1 MYFGQMHVLTK
12 QRQRC
17 FGRALQGL
25 VNFIIF
31 RRIFMFQVYVTEN
44 AKESVNKFSKM
55 ISVLTNR
62 ECVGMLICFPCI
74 MVPQEI
80 YLPGDMWIF
89 IQIQKQILSVTSLTK
104 TSFSCCIFTLLII
117 LPLMCCLS
125 ELMLLM
131 LFSIGFNTLYNICH
145 EKISLQSFYLR
156 IFCFGE
162 FHRCQKFCC
171 CKSRQSNAQSHIV
184 QIILELSQLCEF
196 GLKIAVQSYIQQPLK
211 GSTLTD

>member
-1 MYFGQMHVLTK
+1 MCFGQMHVLTK

-80 YLPGDMWIF
+80 YLSGDMWIF

-117 LPLMCCLS
+117 LSLMCCLS

-131 LFSIGFNTLYNICH
+131 LFFSWFKHFIQHLSCKNQLT
-145 EKISLQSFYLR
+145 
-156 IFCFGE
+156 E
-162 FHRCQKFCC
+162 FLLTNLLFWRVSQMPE
-171 CKSRQSNAQSHIV
+171 
-184 QIILELSQLCEF
+184 ILLL
-196 GLKIAVQSYIQQPLK
+196 
-211 GSTLTD
+211 